1 MRTIRAICD
10 AGCRYLHAARRRLS
24 RAAVAQVERE
34 HARVKTD
41 ADVGEFAARVVE
53 QLQLQ
58 QQQ

>member
-1 MRTIRAICD
+1 
-10 AGCRYLHAARRRLS
+10 LHAARQRLPK
-24 RAAVAQVERE
+24 AVVAQVERE

-53 QLQLQ
+53 QLLLQ